1 MKDFTKVSVQ
11 FRNSFGSISEKKYDY
26 LSPIEVSEGDLVVV
40 ETQYGYAVATVSDV
54 GIKSTKAKSFVV
66 MKVDTSLVD
75 SIKEKI
81 ARKAQIEK
89 ELEKRVKSQ
98 AKLEIYRRVAENDE
112 VAKALLEELSSLED

>member
-11 FRNSFGSISEKKYDY
+11 FRNSFGTISEKKYDY
-26 LSPIEVSEGDLVVV
+26 LSPIEVNEGDLVVV

-54 GIKSTKAKSFVV
+54 DISSVKAKSLVV

-81 ARKAQIEK
+81 ARKAEIEK
-89 ELEKRVKSQ
+89 ALEDRIREQ
-98 AKLEIYRRVAENDE
+98 AKLEIYRQVAEKDA
-112 VAKALLEELSSLED
+112 VAQSLLEELASLSD